1 MKKLF
6 FKAMF
11 MSLLMAFQLS
21 FAQKT
26 VSGTVT
32 DDNAVPLPGAT
43 VVVEGTTTGVTTDFD
58 GNYSISASEGDVL
71 VVSFVGY
78 ASASAT
84 VGASSTLNFSLSP
97 SSALEE
103 VVVTALGISRDKK
116 LSLIHI

>member
-43 VVVEGTTTGVTTDFD
+43 VVVEGTT
-58 GNYSISASEGDVL
+58 
-71 VVSFVGY
+71 
-78 ASASAT
+78 
-84 VGASSTLNFSLSP
+84 
-97 SSALEE
+97 
-103 VVVTALGISRDKK
+103 KK
-116 LSLIHI
+116 RPLLIFLLQLQ

>member
-43 VVVEGTTTGVTTDFD
+43 VVVEG
-58 GNYSISASEGDVL
+58 
-71 VVSFVGY
+71 
-78 ASASAT
+78 
-84 VGASSTLNFSLSP
+84 
-97 SSALEE
+97 
-103 VVVTALGISRDKK
+103 